1 MINKEKNMKYPRAL
15 AMEFIGT
22 ALIAIA
28 VVGSGWS
35 AVAAGADQ
43 ITALLVNAIVT
54 GLILAIVIRIGLKT
68 SGSHFNPAVTVVMVG
83 LRKMKA
89 EKGFMYIASQILGA
103 IAGVILANAIFE
115 KTIFGESTISRSG
128 TGVFIGEILATAGLV
143 WIVLRFPKKPELV
156 AVYLPLWIFGAILFT
171 TSTAFANPALTIGRI
186 FTGSPSGIASD
197 SIAAFIGAQLIGALV
212 AIGLDKLVT
221 HPEE

>member
-1 MINKEKNMKYPRAL
+1 MKYPRAL

-22 ALIAIA
+22 ALIAVA

-35 AVAAGADQ
+35 AVSAGADQ
-43 ITALLVNAIVT
+43 VTGMLVNAITT

-89 EKGFMYIASQILGA
+89 EKGFTYIASQTLGA
-103 IAGVILANAIFE
+103 IAGVALANAIFE
-115 KTIFGESTISRSG
+115 KTIFGDSTIVRSG
-128 TGVFIGEILATAGLV
+128 NGVFIGEILATAGLI
-143 WIVLRFPKKPELV
+143 WIVLRFPKRPELV
-156 AVYLPLWIFGAILFT
+156 AIYLPLWIFSAIMFT
-171 TSTAFANPALTIGRI
+171 ASTAFANPALTVARI
-186 FTGSPSGIASD
+186 FTESPAGIASE
-197 SIAAFIGAQLIGALV
+197 SIAAFIGAQLIGALAAV
-212 AIGLDKLVT
+212 GLDKLIT

>member
-1 MINKEKNMKYPRAL
+1 MKYPRAL

-22 ALIAIA
+22 ALIAVA
-28 VVGSGWS
+28 VVGSGWTALS
-35 AVAAGADQ
+35 IGADQ
-43 ITALLVNAIVT
+43 VSGLLINAIAT
-54 GLILAIVIRIGLKT
+54 GLILAIVIRIGLKS

-103 IAGVILANAIFE
+103 IAGVALSNAIYE
-115 KTIFGESTISRSG
+115 KTIFGDSTITRSG
-128 TGVFIGEILATAGLV
+128 NGIFIGEVLATAGLV
-143 WIVLRFPKKPELV
+143 WIVLRFPKKPEL
-156 AVYLPLWIFGAILFT
+156 AAIYLPMWIFGAIIFT

-186 FTGSPSGIASD
+186 FTGSPSGIASS

-212 AIGLDKLVT
+212 AVGLDKLIT

>member
-1 MINKEKNMKYPRAL
+1 MKYPRAL

-35 AVAAGADQ
+35 AIAAGADQ

>member
-1 MINKEKNMKYPRAL
+1 MKYPRAL

-22 ALIAIA
+22 ALIAVA
-28 VVGSGWS
+28 VVGSGWT
-35 AVAAGADQ
+35 AVSVGADQ
-43 ITALLVNAIVT
+43 VSSLLINAIAT
-54 GLILAIVIRIGLKT
+54 GLILAIVIRIGLKS

-103 IAGVILANAIFE
+103 IAGVALSNAIYE
-115 KTIFGESTISRSG
+115 KTIFGDSTITRSG
-128 TGVFIGEILATAGLV
+128 NGVFIGEVLATAGLV

-156 AVYLPLWIFGAILFT
+156 AIYLPMWIFGAIMFT
-171 TSTAFANPALTIGRI
+171 TSTAFANPALTIARI
-186 FTGSPSGIASD
+186 FTGSPSGIASA

-212 AIGLDKLVT
+212 AVGLDKLIT

>member
-1 MINKEKNMKYPRAL
+1 MKYPRAL

-22 ALIAIA
+22 ALIAVA
-28 VVGSGWS
+28 VVGSGWT
-35 AVAAGADQ
+35 AVSVGADQ
-43 ITALLVNAIVT
+43 VSSLLINAIAT

-68 SGSHFNPAVTVVMVG
+68 SGSHFNPAVTVVMVA

-89 EKGFMYIASQILGA
+89 EKGFTYIASQILGA
-103 IAGVILANAIFE
+103 IAGVALSNAIYE
-115 KTIFGESTISRSG
+115 KTVFGDSTISRSG
-128 TGVFIGEILATAGLV
+128 NGVFIGEVLATAGLV

-156 AVYLPLWIFGAILFT
+156 AIYLPMWIFGAIIFT

-186 FTGSPSGIASD
+186 FTGSPSGIAST

-212 AIGLDKLVT
+212 AVGLDKLIT

>member
-1 MINKEKNMKYPRAL
+1 MKYPRAL

-22 ALIAIA
+22 ALIAVA
-28 VVGSGWS
+28 VVGSGWT
-35 AVAAGADQ
+35 AVSVGADQ
-43 ITALLVNAIVT
+43 VSSLLINAIAT
-54 GLILAIVIRIGLKT
+54 GLILAIVIRIGLKS

-89 EKGFMYIASQILGA
+89 EKGFMYISSQILGA
-103 IAGVILANAIFE
+103 IAGVALSNAIYE
-115 KTIFGESTISRSG
+115 KTIFGDSTITRSG
-128 TGVFIGEILATAGLV
+128 NGVFIGEVLATAGLV

-156 AVYLPLWIFGAILFT
+156 AIYLPMWIFGAIMFT

-186 FTGSPSGIASD
+186 FTGSPSGIASA
-197 SIAAFIGAQLIGALV
+197 SIAAFIGAQLIGAVV
-212 AIGLDKLVT
+212 AVGLDKLIT

>member
-1 MINKEKNMKYPRAL
+1 MKYPRAL

-22 ALIAIA
+22 ALIAVA
-28 VVGSGWS
+28 VVGSGWT
-35 AVAAGADQ
+35 AVSVGADQ
-43 ITALLVNAIVT
+43 VSSLLINAIAT
-54 GLILAIVIRIGLKT
+54 GLILAIVIRIGLKS

-89 EKGFMYIASQILGA
+89 EKGFMYIAFQILGA
-103 IAGVILANAIFE
+103 IAGVALSNAIYE
-115 KTIFGESTISRSG
+115 KTIFGDSTITRTG
-128 TGVFIGEILATAGLV
+128 NGVFIGEVLATAGLV

-156 AVYLPLWIFGAILFT
+156 AIYLPMWIFGAIIFT
-171 TSTAFANPALTIGRI
+171 TSTAFANPALTIARI
-186 FTGSPSGIASD
+186 FTGSPSGIASA

-212 AIGLDKLVT
+212 AVGLDKLIT

>member
-1 MINKEKNMKYPRAL
+1 MKYPRAL

-22 ALIAIA
+22 ALIAVA
-28 VVGSGWS
+28 VVGSGWT
-35 AVAAGADQ
+35 AVSVGADQ
-43 ITALLVNAIVT
+43 VSSLLINAIAT
-54 GLILAIVIRIGLKT
+54 GLILAIVIRIGLKS

-89 EKGFMYIASQILGA
+89 EKGFMYIAFQILGA
-103 IAGVILANAIFE
+103 IAGVALSNAIYE
-115 KTIFGESTISRSG
+115 KTIFGDSTITRSG
-128 TGVFIGEILATAGLV
+128 NGVFIGEVLATAGLV

-156 AVYLPLWIFGAILFT
+156 AIYLPMWIFGAIMFT
-171 TSTAFANPALTIGRI
+171 TSTAFANPALTIARI
-186 FTGSPSGIASD
+186 FTGSPSGIASA

-212 AIGLDKLVT
+212 AVGLDKLIT

>member
-1 MINKEKNMKYPRAL
+1 MKYPRAL

-22 ALIAIA
+22 ALIAVA
-28 VVGSGWS
+28 VVGSGWT
-35 AVAAGADQ
+35 AVSVGADQ
-43 ITALLVNAIVT
+43 VSSLLINAIAT
-54 GLILAIVIRIGLKT
+54 GLILAIVIRIGLKS

-103 IAGVILANAIFE
+103 IAGVALSNAIYE
-115 KTIFGESTISRSG
+115 KTIFGDSTITRSG
-128 TGVFIGEILATAGLV
+128 NGVFIGEVLATAGLV

-156 AVYLPLWIFGAILFT
+156 AIYLPMWIFGAIIFT
-171 TSTAFANPALTIGRI
+171 TSTAFANPALTIARI
-186 FTGSPSGIASD
+186 FTGSPSGIASA

-212 AIGLDKLVT
+212 AVGLDKLIT

>member
-1 MINKEKNMKYPRAL
+1 MKYPRAL

-43 ITALLVNAIVT
+43 MTALLVNAIVT

-68 SGSHFNPAVTVVMVG
+68 SGSHFNPAVTIVMVG

-89 EKGFMYIASQILGA
+89 EKGLMYVTSQILGA
-103 IAGVILANAIFE
+103 IAGVVLANSIFE
-115 KTIFGESTISRSG
+115 KTIFGDSIISRSG
-128 TGVFIGEILATAGLV
+128 NGVFVGEILATAGLV

-197 SIAAFIGAQLIGALV
+197 SIAAFIGAQLIGAIV
-212 AIGLDKLVT
+212 AIGLDKLIT

>member
-1 MINKEKNMKYPRAL
+1 MKYPRAL

-22 ALIAIA
+22 ALIAVA
-28 VVGSGWS
+28 VVGSGWT
-35 AVAAGADQ
+35 AVSVGADQ
-43 ITALLVNAIVT
+43 VSSLLINAIAT
-54 GLILAIVIRIGLKT
+54 GLILAIVIRIGLKS

-89 EKGFMYIASQILGA
+89 EKGFMYIAFQILGA
-103 IAGVILANAIFE
+103 IAGVALSNAIYE
-115 KTIFGESTISRSG
+115 KTIFGDSTITRTG
-128 TGVFIGEILATAGLV
+128 NGVFIGEVLATAGLV

-156 AVYLPLWIFGAILFT
+156 AIYLPMWIFGAIIFT

-186 FTGSPSGIASD
+186 FTGSPSGIASA

-212 AIGLDKLVT
+212 AVGLDKLIT

>member
-1 MINKEKNMKYPRAL
+1 MKYPRAL

-22 ALIAIA
+22 ALIAVA
-28 VVGSGWS
+28 VVGSGWT
-35 AVAAGADQ
+35 AVSVGADQ
-43 ITALLVNAIVT
+43 VSSLLINAIAT
-54 GLILAIVIRIGLKT
+54 GLILAIVIRIGLKS

-83 LRKMKA
+83 LRKMKV
-89 EKGFMYIASQILGA
+89 EKGFMYIAFQILGA
-103 IAGVILANAIFE
+103 IAGVALSNAIYE
-115 KTIFGESTISRSG
+115 KAIFGDSTITRSG
-128 TGVFIGEILATAGLV
+128 NDVFIGEVLATAGLV

-156 AVYLPLWIFGAILFT
+156 AIYLPMWIFGAIMFT

-212 AIGLDKLVT
+212 AVGLDKLIT

>member
-1 MINKEKNMKYPRAL
+1 MKYPRAL

-22 ALIAIA
+22 ALIAVA
-28 VVGSGWS
+28 VVGSGWT
-35 AVAAGADQ
+35 AVSVGADQ
-43 ITALLVNAIVT
+43 VSALLINAIAT

-68 SGSHFNPAVTVVMVG
+68 SGSHFNPAVTVVMVA

-89 EKGFMYIASQILGA
+89 ERGFMYIASQILGA
-103 IAGVILANAIFE
+103 IAGVALSNAIFE
-115 KTIFGESTISRSG
+115 KMIIGTSTVTRSG
-128 TGVFIGEILATAGLV
+128 NGVFIGEVLATAGLV

-156 AVYLPLWIFGAILFT
+156 SIYVPLWLFGAIIFT

-186 FTGSPSGIASD
+186 FTGSPSGIASS

-212 AIGLDKLVT
+212 AVGLDKLIT

>member
-1 MINKEKNMKYPRAL
+1 MKYPRAL
-15 AMEFIGT
+15 AMEFLGT
-22 ALIAIA
+22 ALIAVA
-28 VVGSGWS
+28 VVGSGWTALS
-35 AVAAGADQ
+35 MGADQ
-43 ITALLVNAIVT
+43 PSALLINAIVT
-54 GLILAIVIRIGLKT
+54 GLILAIVIRIGLKS

-89 EKGFMYIASQILGA
+89 EKGLMYIASQILGA
-103 IAGVILANAIFE
+103 IAGVALANAIYE
-115 KTIFGESTISRSG
+115 KTILGDSTITRSG
-128 TGVFIGEILATAGLV
+128 NGVFIGEVLATAGLV

-156 AVYLPLWIFGAILFT
+156 GIYLPMWIFGAILFT

-186 FTGSPSGIASD
+186 FTGSPAGIASE

-212 AIGLDKLVT
+212 AVGLDKLIT

>member
-1 MINKEKNMKYPRAL
+1 MKYPRAL

-22 ALIAIA
+22 ALIAVA
-28 VVGSGWS
+28 VVGSGWT
-35 AVAAGADQ
+35 AVSVGADQ
-43 ITALLVNAIVT
+43 VSSLLINAIAT
-54 GLILAIVIRIGLKT
+54 GLILAIVIRIGLKS

-83 LRKMKA
+83 LRKMKV
-89 EKGFMYIASQILGA
+89 EKGFMYIAFQILGA
-103 IAGVILANAIFE
+103 IAGVALSNAIYE
-115 KTIFGESTISRSG
+115 KAIFGDSTITRSG
-128 TGVFIGEILATAGLV
+128 NGVFIGEVLATAGLV

-156 AVYLPLWIFGAILFT
+156 AIYLPMWIFGAIMFT

-212 AIGLDKLVT
+212 AVGLDKLIT

>member
-1 MINKEKNMKYPRAL
+1 MKYPRAL

-22 ALIAIA
+22 ALIAVA
-28 VVGSGWS
+28 VVGSGWT
-35 AVAAGADQ
+35 AVSVGADQ
-43 ITALLVNAIVT
+43 VSSLLINAIAT

-68 SGSHFNPAVTVVMVG
+68 SGSHFNPAVTVVMVA

-89 EKGFMYIASQILGA
+89 EKGFTYIASQILGA
-103 IAGVILANAIFE
+103 IAGVALSNVIYE
-115 KTIFGESTISRSG
+115 KTVFGDSTITRSG
-128 TGVFIGEILATAGLV
+128 NGVFIGEVLATAGLV

-156 AVYLPLWIFGAILFT
+156 AIYLPMWIFGAIIFT

-186 FTGSPSGIASD
+186 FTGSPSGIAST

-212 AIGLDKLVT
+212 AVGLDKLIT

>member
-1 MINKEKNMKYPRAL
+1 MMKYPRAL

-22 ALIAIA
+22 ALIAVA

-43 ITALLVNAIVT
+43 VTGMLVNAVAT
-54 GLILAIVIRIGLKT
+54 GLILAIVIRIGLKS

-89 EKGFMYIASQILGA
+89 EKGFTYIASQILGA
-103 IAGVILANAIFE
+103 IAGVALSNAIFE
-115 KTIFGESTISRSG
+115 KTIFGDSTITRSG
-128 TGVFIGEILATAGLV
+128 NGVFIGEILATAGLV

-156 AVYLPLWIFGAILFT
+156 AVYLPLWIFGAIMFT
-171 TSTAFANPALTIGRI
+171 TSTAFANPALTIARI
-186 FTGSPSGIASD
+186 FTGSPAGIASE

-212 AIGLDKLVT
+212 AVGLDKLIT

>member
-1 MINKEKNMKYPRAL
+1 MKYPRAL

-22 ALIAIA
+22 ALIAVA
-28 VVGSGWS
+28 VVGSGWT
-35 AVAAGADQ
+35 AVSVGADQ
-43 ITALLVNAIVT
+43 VSSLLINAIAT
-54 GLILAIVIRIGLKT
+54 GLILAIVIRIGLKS

-89 EKGFMYIASQILGA
+89 EKGFMYIAFQILGA
-103 IAGVILANAIFE
+103 IAGVALSNAIYE
-115 KTIFGESTISRSG
+115 KTIFGDSTITRTG
-128 TGVFIGEILATAGLV
+128 NGVFIGEVLATAGLV

-156 AVYLPLWIFGAILFT
+156 AIYLPMWIFGAIMFT
-171 TSTAFANPALTIGRI
+171 TSTAFANPALTIARI
-186 FTGSPSGIASD
+186 FTGSPSGIASA

-212 AIGLDKLVT
+212 AVGLDKLIT

>member
-1 MINKEKNMKYPRAL
+1 MKYPRAL

-22 ALIAIA
+22 ALIAVA
-28 VVGSGWS
+28 VVGSGWT
-35 AVAAGADQ
+35 AVSVGADQ
-43 ITALLVNAIVT
+43 VSSLLINAIAT
-54 GLILAIVIRIGLKT
+54 GLILTIVIRIGLKS

-89 EKGFMYIASQILGA
+89 EKGFMYIAFQILGA
-103 IAGVILANAIFE
+103 IAGVALSNAIYE
-115 KTIFGESTISRSG
+115 KTIFGDSTITRTG
-128 TGVFIGEILATAGLV
+128 NGVFIGEVLATAGLV

-156 AVYLPLWIFGAILFT
+156 AIYLPMWIFGAIIFT
-171 TSTAFANPALTIGRI
+171 TSTAFANPALTIARI
-186 FTGSPSGIASD
+186 FTGSPSGIASA

-212 AIGLDKLVT
+212 AVGLDKLIT

>member
-1 MINKEKNMKYPRAL
+1 MKYPRAL

-22 ALIAIA
+22 ALIAVA

-43 ITALLVNAIVT
+43 VTGMLVNAVAT

-89 EKGFMYIASQILGA
+89 EKGFTYIASQTLGA
-103 IAGVILANAIFE
+103 IAGVALANAIFE
-115 KTIFGESTISRSG
+115 KTIFGDSTITRSG
-128 TGVFIGEILATAGLV
+128 NGVFIGEILATAGLV

-156 AVYLPLWIFGAILFT
+156 AVYLPLWIFGAIMFT
-171 TSTAFANPALTIGRI
+171 TSTAFANPALTIARI
-186 FTGSPSGIASD
+186 FTGSPAGIASE

-212 AIGLDKLVT
+212 AVGLDKLIT

>member
-1 MINKEKNMKYPRAL
+1 MKYPRAL
-15 AMEFIGT
+15 AMEFLGT
-22 ALIAIA
+22 ALIAVA
-28 VVGSGWS
+28 VVGSGWTALS
-35 AVAAGADQ
+35 IGADQ
-43 ITALLVNAIVT
+43 PSALLINAIST
-54 GLILAIVIRIGLKT
+54 GLILAIVIRIGLKS

-103 IAGVILANAIFE
+103 IAGVALSNAIYE
-115 KTIFGESTISRSG
+115 KTIFGDSTISRSG
-128 TGVFIGEILATAGLV
+128 TGVFVGEVLATAGLV

-156 AVYLPLWIFGAILFT
+156 AIYLPMWIFGAIMFT

-186 FTGSPSGIASD
+186 FTGSPSGISSA
-197 SIAAFIGAQLIGALV
+197 SIAAFIGAQLIGAVV
-212 AIGLDKLVT
+212 AVGLDKLIT

>member
-1 MINKEKNMKYPRAL
+1 MKYPRAL

-22 ALIAIA
+22 ALIAVA
-28 VVGSGWS
+28 VVGSGWT
-35 AVAAGADQ
+35 AVSVGADQ
-43 ITALLVNAIVT
+43 VSSLLINAIAT
-54 GLILAIVIRIGLKT
+54 GLILAIVIRIGLKS

-103 IAGVILANAIFE
+103 IAGVALSNAIYE
-115 KTIFGESTISRSG
+115 KTIFGDSTITRSG
-128 TGVFIGEILATAGLV
+128 NGVFIGEVLATAGLV

-156 AVYLPLWIFGAILFT
+156 AIYLPMWIFGAIMFT

-186 FTGSPSGIASD
+186 FTGSPSGIASE

-212 AIGLDKLVT
+212 AVGLDKLIT

>member
-1 MINKEKNMKYPRAL
+1 MKYPRAL

-22 ALIAIA
+22 ALIAVA
-28 VVGSGWS
+28 VVGSGWT
-35 AVAAGADQ
+35 AVSVGADQ
-43 ITALLVNAIVT
+43 VSSLLINAIAT
-54 GLILAIVIRIGLKT
+54 GLILAIVIRIGLKS

-89 EKGFMYIASQILGA
+89 EKGFMYISSQILGA
-103 IAGVILANAIFE
+103 IAGVALSNAIYE
-115 KTIFGESTISRSG
+115 KTIFGDSTITRSG
-128 TGVFIGEILATAGLV
+128 NGVFIGEVLATAGLV

-156 AVYLPLWIFGAILFT
+156 AVYVPLWLFGAIMFT

-186 FTGSPSGIASD
+186 FTGSPSGIASA
-197 SIAAFIGAQLIGALV
+197 SIAAFIGAQLIGAVV
-212 AIGLDKLVT
+212 AVGLDKLIT

>member
-1 MINKEKNMKYPRAL
+1 MKYPRAL

-22 ALIAIA
+22 ALIAVA
-28 VVGSGWS
+28 VVGSGWT
-35 AVAAGADQ
+35 AVSVGADQ
-43 ITALLVNAIVT
+43 VSSLLINAIAT

-68 SGSHFNPAVTVVMVG
+68 SGSHFNPAVTVVMVA

-89 EKGFMYIASQILGA
+89 EKGFMYIAFQILGA
-103 IAGVILANAIFE
+103 IAGVALSNAIYE
-115 KTIFGESTISRSG
+115 KTIFGDSTITRSG
-128 TGVFIGEILATAGLV
+128 NGVFIGEVLATAGLV

-156 AVYLPLWIFGAILFT
+156 AIYLPMWIFGAIIFT

-186 FTGSPSGIASD
+186 FTGSPSGIAST

-212 AIGLDKLVT
+212 AVGLDKLIT

>member
-1 MINKEKNMKYPRAL
+1 MKYPRAL
-15 AMEFIGT
+15 AMEFLGT
-22 ALIAIA
+22 ALIAVA

-35 AVAAGADQ
+35 AIAAGADQ

>member
-1 MINKEKNMKYPRAL
+1 MKYPRAL

-22 ALIAIA
+22 ALIAVA
-28 VVGSGWS
+28 VVGSGWT
-35 AVAAGADQ
+35 AVSVGADQ
-43 ITALLVNAIVT
+43 VSSLLINAIAT
-54 GLILAIVIRIGLKT
+54 GLILAIVIRIGLKS

-103 IAGVILANAIFE
+103 IAGVALSNAIYE
-115 KTIFGESTISRSG
+115 KTIFGDSTITRSG
-128 TGVFIGEILATAGLV
+128 NGVFIGEVLATAGLV

-156 AVYLPLWIFGAILFT
+156 AIYLPMWIFGAIIFT
-171 TSTAFANPALTIGRI
+171 TSTAFANPALTIARI
-186 FTGSPSGIASD
+186 FTGSPSGIASA
-197 SIAAFIGAQLIGALV
+197 SIAAFIGAQLIGAVV
-212 AIGLDKLVT
+212 AVGLDKLIT

>member
-1 MINKEKNMKYPRAL
+1 MKYPRAL

-22 ALIAIA
+22 ALIAVA
-28 VVGSGWS
+28 VVGSGWT
-35 AVAAGADQ
+35 AVSVGADQ
-43 ITALLVNAIVT
+43 VSSLLINAIAT
-54 GLILAIVIRIGLKT
+54 GLILAIVIRIGLKS

-103 IAGVILANAIFE
+103 IAGVALSNAIYE
-115 KTIFGESTISRSG
+115 KTIFGDSTITRSG
-128 TGVFIGEILATAGLV
+128 NGVFIGEVLATAGLV

-156 AVYLPLWIFGAILFT
+156 AIYLPMWIFGAIIFT
-171 TSTAFANPALTIGRI
+171 TSTAFANPALTIARI
-186 FTGSPSGIASD
+186 FTGSPYGIASA

-212 AIGLDKLVT
+212 AVGLDKLIT

>member
-1 MINKEKNMKYPRAL
+1 MKYPRAL
-15 AMEFIGT
+15 AMEFLGT
-22 ALIAIA
+22 ALIAVA
-28 VVGSGWS
+28 VVGSGWTALS
-35 AVAAGADQ
+35 IGADQ
-43 ITALLVNAIVT
+43 PSALLINAITT
-54 GLILAIVIRIGLKT
+54 GLILAIVIRIGLKS

-103 IAGVILANAIFE
+103 ISGVALANAIYE
-115 KTIFGESTISRSG
+115 KTIFGDSIISRSG
-128 TGVFIGEILATAGLV
+128 TGVFIGEALATAGLV

-156 AVYLPLWIFGAILFT
+156 GIYLPMWIFGAIMFT

-186 FTGSPSGIASD
+186 FTGSPSGIASE

-212 AIGLDKLVT
+212 AVGLDKLIT

>member
-1 MINKEKNMKYPRAL
+1 MKYPRAL

-22 ALIAIA
+22 ALIAVA
-28 VVGSGWS
+28 VVGSGWT
-35 AVAAGADQ
+35 AVSVGADQ
-43 ITALLVNAIVT
+43 FSALLINAIAT

-68 SGSHFNPAVTVVMVG
+68 SGSHFNPAVTVVMVA

-89 EKGFMYIASQILGA
+89 ERGFMYIASQILGA
-103 IAGVILANAIFE
+103 IAGVALSNAIFE
-115 KTIFGESTISRSG
+115 KMIIGTSTVTRSG
-128 TGVFIGEILATAGLV
+128 NGVFIGEVLATAGLV

-156 AVYLPLWIFGAILFT
+156 SIYVPLWLFGAIIFT

-186 FTGSPSGIASD
+186 FTGSPSGIASS

-212 AIGLDKLVT
+212 AVGLDKLIT

>member
-1 MINKEKNMKYPRAL
+1 MKYPRAL

-22 ALIAIA
+22 ALIAVA
-28 VVGSGWS
+28 VVGSGWT
-35 AVAAGADQ
+35 AVSVGADQ
-43 ITALLVNAIVT
+43 VSSLLINAIAT
-54 GLILAIVIRIGLKT
+54 GLILAIVIRIGLKS

-103 IAGVILANAIFE
+103 IAGVALSNAIYE
-115 KTIFGESTISRSG
+115 KTIFGDSTITRSG
-128 TGVFIGEILATAGLV
+128 NGVFIGEVLATAGLV

-156 AVYLPLWIFGAILFT
+156 AIYLPMWIFGAIMFT

-186 FTGSPSGIASD
+186 FTGSPSGIASA

-212 AIGLDKLVT
+212 AVGLDKLIT

>member
-1 MINKEKNMKYPRAL
+1 MKYPRAL

-22 ALIAIA
+22 ALIAVA
-28 VVGSGWS
+28 VVGSGWTALS
-35 AVAAGADQ
+35 IGADQ
-43 ITALLVNAIVT
+43 VSGLLINAIAT
-54 GLILAIVIRIGLKT
+54 GLILAIVIRIGLKS

-103 IAGVILANAIFE
+103 IAGVALSNAIYE
-115 KTIFGESTISRSG
+115 KTIFGDSTITRSG
-128 TGVFIGEILATAGLV
+128 NGIFIGEVLATAGLV
-143 WIVLRFPKKPELV
+143 WIVLRFPKKPEL
-156 AVYLPLWIFGAILFT
+156 AAIYLPMWIFGAIIFT
-171 TSTAFANPALTIGRI
+171 TSTAFANPALTIARI
-186 FTGSPSGIASD
+186 FTGSPSGIAST

-212 AIGLDKLVT
+212 AVGLDKLIT

>member
-1 MINKEKNMKYPRAL
+1 MKYPRAL

-22 ALIAIA
+22 ALIAVA

-68 SGSHFNPAVTVVMVG
+68 SGSHFNPAVTVVMVA

-89 EKGFMYIASQILGA
+89 EKGFTYIASQTVGA
-103 IAGVILANAIFE
+103 IAGVIFANAIFE
-115 KTIFGESTISRSG
+115 KTIFGDSTITRSG
-128 TGVFIGEILATAGLV
+128 SGVFIGEILATAGLV
-143 WIVLRFPKKPELV
+143 WIVLRFPKRPELV
-156 AVYLPLWIFGAILFT
+156 AIYLPMWIFGAILFT

-197 SIAAFIGAQLIGALV
+197 SIAAFIGAQLIGALL
-212 AIGLDKLVT
+212 AIGLDKLIT